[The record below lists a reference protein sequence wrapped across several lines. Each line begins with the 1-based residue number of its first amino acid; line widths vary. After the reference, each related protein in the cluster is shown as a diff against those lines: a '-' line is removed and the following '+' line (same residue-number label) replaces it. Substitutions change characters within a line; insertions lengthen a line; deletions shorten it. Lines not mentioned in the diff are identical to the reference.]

1 MSLLVGRKAYLQ
13 RFNALN
19 LIDQNLK
26 ADPNDPEDLKARA
39 VVQTIDPLTREEGI
53 RELVKYA
60 KRYDLTPEEFYLLAR
75 LYFDQG
81 RITESLDYFTYAA
94 RPMPG
99 VTLQHLSGLIRVNL
113 ALNQVGRAAD
123 VLERLKTAA
132 PASWEAARE
141 EALILHRQSTDLEK
155 RGEKAE
161 GLKLREQA
169 RAKLLQYPGSR
180 GEVFVRRELGPALE
194 ELGFLEDAE
203 VAYTRL
209 LNDPEAQVPHLPL
222 CQFFIMQK
230 RTDQAIK
237 LAKAHDTAKTPVVVT
252 AQLFSAAVRAKN
264 PGGAD
269 ERFVEDWINVKL
281 RQYEGKPELPALVA
295 ARAELLD
302 AQEKYDAAIAEY
314 RRAIEID
321 APDNSDLV
329 KNNLATLIA
338 LHRPADVDSAIT
350 MMTALIGVRGP
361 APAFLDTRAVAYLV
375 KGVPELAVKY
385 PTVTG

>member
-1 MSLLVGRKAYLQ
+1 
-13 RFNALN
+13 
-19 LIDQNLK
+19 
-26 ADPNDPEDLKARA
+26 
-39 VVQTIDPLTREEGI
+39 
-53 RELVKYA
+53 
-60 KRYDLTPEEFYLLAR
+60 
-75 LYFDQG
+75 
-81 RITESLDYFTYAA
+81 
-94 RPMPG
+94 
-99 VTLQHLSGLIRVNL
+99 
-113 ALNQVGRAAD
+113 
-123 VLERLKTAA
+123 
-132 PASWEAARE
+132 
-141 EALILHRQSTDLEK
+141 
-155 RGEKAE
+155 
-161 GLKLREQA
+161 
-169 RAKLLQYPGSR
+169 
-180 GEVFVRRELGPALE
+180 
-194 ELGFLEDAE
+194 
-203 VAYTRL
+203 
-209 LNDPEAQVPHLPL
+209 
-222 CQFFIMQK
+222 MQK

-350 MMTALIGVRGP
+350 MMTDLIGVRGP

-375 KGVPELAVKY
+375 KGVPELAVKDLDLALVQQRKPLY
-385 PTVTG
+385 LFHLGWAYDLIPEKHAQSSRTLDEAKRLGMTSDLLHPLELKKLGVRYGLGAK